1 MNQKPL
7 VLHLLILASGKGLDR
22 VDLSPMNVSVSGV
35 ESLLDHPT
43 ILLIN
48 SVPVEAEQ
56 AAEPRSPAI
65 PVPAS
70 LL

>member
-1 MNQKPL
+1 
-7 VLHLLILASGKGLDR
+7 
-22 VDLSPMNVSVSGV
+22 MNVSVSGV
-35 ESLLDHPT
+35 ESLVDHPT
-43 ILLIN
+43 ILLRN